1 MPITFFIILRMKQI
15 NKISMKLHHKV
26 IAIVLL
32 CLTLTGSVGYVSILD
47 KTHDNY
53 FQISKN
59 IDIFGKI
66 YRQINEHYVDDIE
79 PNEFIRIGID
89 AMLKSL
95 DPYTNYI
102 PQNEIED
109 YQFLTTGQYGGIGAI
124 VSQRDKKIIVTEPY
138 EGSPAHK
145 NDIRV
150 GDQIIGVNGKTTM
163 GLKVDE
169 VRNLLRGQAGT
180 EVTIE
185 IIRHGQVITK
195 TFKREEIKVKN
206 VRYAGMVNE
215 EVGYLTLSSFT
226 QDAAQEVKDAV
237 INLKKQGAK
246 KLILDL
252 RGNPGGLLNQAIM
265 ISNLFVN
272 KGETI
277 VSTKGKQEVSNR
289 TYTAENTPLDLDIP
303 IAVLVNENSASA
315 SEIVSGVIQ
324 DLDRGVVIGQRTYGK
339 GLVQN
344 TLPLSYGAQIKIT
357 TAKYYTPSGRCI
369 QKLDYSHKTNGK
381 ATVIPDSMKKAF
393 KTRNQRTVYDGG
405 GILPDIEVKSEEY
418 PEILQSLI
426 GYNVI
431 FDFVVKYRETHDKI
445 SNAKDFEVD
454 DNIYNEF
461 VKFAMD
467 KNFSYNTPLENKLK
481 EFKKL
486 AEKDKRFMPVIQSD
500 IESIENKIKS
510 DKSVDMQVYK
520 KEIKEFLALEFA
532 FHYYLESGRIQQSFK
547 HDAEILEAV
556 KVLKNPAK
564 YNQILKK

>member
-1 MPITFFIILRMKQI
+1 
-15 NKISMKLHHKV
+15 MKLKHKV

-32 CLTLTGSVGYVSILD
+32 CFTLAGSVGYISVLD

-66 YRQINEHYVDDIE
+66 YRQINEHYVDDVE

-124 VSQRDKKIIVTEPY
+124 ISQRDKKIIITEPY

-145 NDIRV
+145 NDIHV
-150 GDQIIGVNGKTTM
+150 GDEIVEVNGKPAE
-163 GLKVDE
+163 GLKIDE

-180 EVTIE
+180 EVTLKLK
-185 IIRHGQVITK
+185 RHGQIISK

-277 VSTKGKQEVSNR
+277 VSTKGKQETSNR
-289 TYTAENTPLDLDIP
+289 TYIAENTPLDLEIP

-324 DLDRGVVIGQRTYGK
+324 DLDRGVVVGQRTYGK

-381 ATVIPDSMKKAF
+381 ATVIPDSLKKAF
-393 KTRNQRTVYDGG
+393 KTRNQRVVYDGG
-405 GILPDIEVKSEEY
+405 GVLPDIEVKSEEY
-418 PEILQSLI
+418 PEVLQALV
-426 GYNVI
+426 GHNVL
-431 FDFVVKYRETHDKI
+431 FDFVVKYRESHDKI
-445 SNAKDFEVD
+445 GNPKDFEVD
-454 DNIYNEF
+454 DNIYNDF

-467 KNFSYNTPLENKLK
+467 KNFSYNTLLENKVK
-481 EFKKL
+481 ELRKT
-486 AEKDKRFMPVIQSD
+486 AEKDKNYDLIKAD
-500 IESIENKIKS
+500 IDNLENKIKS
-510 DKSVDMQVYK
+510 DKTKDLQTYK
-520 KEIKEFLALEFA
+520 KEIKKFLDLEFT
-532 FHYYLESGRIQQSFK
+532 FHYYLESGKIQQSFR
-547 HDAEILEAV
+547 HDAEVLEAV
-556 KVLKNPAK
+556 KVLKDPVR
-564 YNQILKK
+564 YNQILKKQ

>member
-1 MPITFFIILRMKQI
+1 MIL
-15 NKISMKLHHKV
+15 
-26 IAIVLL
+26 A
-32 CLTLTGSVGYVSILD
+32 GSVGYISILD

-66 YRQINEHYVDDIE
+66 YRQVNEHYVDDIE

-124 VSQRDKKIIVTEPY
+124 IGQRDKKIIITEPY
-138 EGSPAHK
+138 ENSPSHK
-145 NDIRV
+145 NDIHV
-150 GDQIIGVNGKTTM
+150 GDEIIEVNGKSTE
-163 GLKVDE
+163 GLKTDE
-169 VRNLLRGQAGT
+169 VRNMLRGQAGT
-180 EVTIE
+180 EVTIKLK
-185 IIRHGQVITK
+185 RHGQIITK

-206 VRYAGMVNE
+206 VRYVGMVTE
-215 EVGYLTLSSFT
+215 DIGYLMLSGFT

-265 ISNLFVN
+265 ISNLFIN

-289 TYTAENTPLDLDIP
+289 TYVAENTPLDLEIP

-315 SEIVSGVIQ
+315 SEIVSGVMQ
-324 DLDRGVVIGQRTYGK
+324 DLDRGVIIGQRTYGK

-381 ATVIPDSMKKAF
+381 ATAIPDSMKKAF
-393 KTRNQRTVYDGG
+393 KTRNQRVVYDGG
-405 GILPDIEVKSEEY
+405 GIMPDIEIKAEEY
-418 PEILQSLI
+418 PEVVQALAGHNIF
-426 GYNVI
+426 

-445 SNAKDFEVD
+445 AKPREFEID
-454 DNIYNEF
+454 DNLYNEF
-461 VKFAMD
+461 VKFASER
-467 KNFSYNTPLENKLK
+467 NFSYNTALENKLK
-481 EFKKL
+481 ELRKA
-486 AEKDKRFMPVIQSD
+486 AEKDKTYDLIKAEID
-500 IESIENKIKS
+500 NIEHKIKS
-510 DKSVDMQVYK
+510 EKTKDVTTYK
-520 KEIKEFLALEFA
+520 KEIKELLAMEFA
-532 FHYYLESGRIQQSFK
+532 FHYYLESGKIQQSFK
-547 HDAEILEAV
+547 HDNEISEAI
-556 KVLKNPAK
+556 KVLNDPIR
-564 YNQILKK
+564 YQQILKKQ

>member
-1 MPITFFIILRMKQI
+1 
-15 NKISMKLHHKV
+15 MKLKHKV

-32 CLTLTGSVGYVSILD
+32 CFTLAGSVGYISVLD

-109 YQFLTTGQYGGIGAI
+109 YQFLTTGQYGGIGAVI
-124 VSQRDKKIIVTEPY
+124 SQRDKKIIITEPY

-145 NDIRV
+145 NDIHV
-150 GDQIIGVNGKTTM
+150 GDEIVEVNGKTAE
-163 GLKVDE
+163 GLKTDE

-180 EVTIE
+180 EVTLKLR
-185 IIRHGQVITK
+185 RHGQIITK

-215 EVGYLTLSSFT
+215 EIGYLTLSSFT

-246 KLILDL
+246 KIILDL

-277 VSTKGKQEVSNR
+277 VSTKGKQETSNR
-289 TYTAENTPLDLDIP
+289 TYVAENTPLDLEIP

-324 DLDRGVVIGQRTYGK
+324 DLDRGVVVGQRTYGK

-393 KTRNQRTVYDGG
+393 KTRNQRIVYDGG
-405 GILPDIEVKSEEY
+405 GILPDIEVKPEEY
-418 PEILQSLI
+418 PEVLQALVTH
-426 GYNVI
+426 NVL

-445 SNAKDFEVD
+445 ASPKDFEVD
-454 DNIYNEF
+454 DNIYNDF

-467 KNFSYNTPLENKLK
+467 KNFSYNTLLENKVK
-481 EFKKL
+481 ELRKT
-486 AEKDKRFMPVIQSD
+486 AEKDKNYDLIKAD
-500 IESIENKIKS
+500 IDNLEKKIKS
-510 DKSVDMQVYK
+510 DKAKDLQTYK
-520 KEIKEFLALEFA
+520 KEIKEFLDLEFA
-532 FHYYLESGRIQQSFK
+532 FHYYLESGKIQQSFR
-547 HDAEILEAV
+547 HDAEVLEAV
-556 KVLKNPAK
+556 KVLKDPVR
-564 YNQILKK
+564 YNQILKKQ

>member
-1 MPITFFIILRMKQI
+1 
-15 NKISMKLHHKV
+15 MKLKHKV

-32 CLTLTGSVGYVSILD
+32 CFTLAGSVGYISVLD

-66 YRQINEHYVDDIE
+66 YRQINEHYVDDVE

-124 VSQRDKKIIVTEPY
+124 IGQREKKIIITEPY

-145 NDIRV
+145 NDIHV
-150 GDQIIGVNGKTTM
+150 GDEIVEVNGKTVE
-163 GLKVDE
+163 GLKTDE

-180 EVTIE
+180 EVTLKLK
-185 IIRHGQVITK
+185 RHGQIITK

-277 VSTKGKQEVSNR
+277 VSTRGKQETSNR
-289 TYTAENTPLDLDIP
+289 TYIAENTPLDLEIP

-324 DLDRGVVIGQRTYGK
+324 DLDRGVVVGQRTYGK

-393 KTRNQRTVYDGG
+393 KTRNQRVVYDGG
-405 GILPDIEVKSEEY
+405 GVLPDIEVKSEEY
-418 PEILQSLI
+418 PEVLQALV
-426 GYNVI
+426 GYNVL

-445 SNAKDFEVD
+445 GSAKDFETD
-454 DNIYNEF
+454 DNIYNDF
-461 VKFAMD
+461 IKFASD
-467 KNFSYNTPLENKLK
+467 KNFSYNTSLESKVK
-481 EFKKL
+481 ELRKI
-486 AEKDKRFMPVIQSD
+486 AEKDKNYDLIKAD
-500 IESIENKIKS
+500 IDNLEKKIKS
-510 DKSVDMQVYK
+510 DKSKDLQTYK
-520 KEIKEFLALEFA
+520 KEIKEFLDLEFT
-532 FHYYLESGRIQQSFK
+532 FHYYLESGKIQQSFR
-547 HDAEILEAV
+547 HDAEVLEAV
-556 KVLKNPAK
+556 KVLKDPVR
-564 YNQILKK
+564 YQQILKK

>member
-1 MPITFFIILRMKQI
+1 
-15 NKISMKLHHKV
+15 MKLKHKV

-32 CLTLTGSVGYVSILD
+32 CFTLAGSVGYISVLD

-109 YQFLTTGQYGGIGAI
+109 YQFLTTGQYGGIGAVI
-124 VSQRDKKIIVTEPY
+124 SQRDKKIIITEPY

-145 NDIRV
+145 NDIHV
-150 GDQIIGVNGKTTM
+150 GDEIVEVNGKTAE
-163 GLKVDE
+163 GLKTDE

-180 EVTIE
+180 EVTLKLR
-185 IIRHGQVITK
+185 RHGQIITK

-215 EVGYLTLSSFT
+215 EIGYLTLSSFT

-246 KLILDL
+246 KIILDL

-277 VSTKGKQEVSNR
+277 VSTKGKQETSNR
-289 TYTAENTPLDLDIP
+289 TYVAENTPLDLEIP

-324 DLDRGVVIGQRTYGK
+324 DLDRGVVVGQRTYGK

-393 KTRNQRTVYDGG
+393 KTRNQRIVYDGG
-405 GILPDIEVKSEEY
+405 GILPDIEVKPEEY
-418 PEILQSLI
+418 PEVLQALVTH
-426 GYNVI
+426 NVL

-445 SNAKDFEVD
+445 ASPKDFEVD
-454 DNIYNEF
+454 DNIYNDF

-467 KNFSYNTPLENKLK
+467 KNFSYNTLLENKVK
-481 EFKKL
+481 ELRKT
-486 AEKDKRFMPVIQSD
+486 AEKDKNYDLIKAD
-500 IESIENKIKS
+500 IDNLEKKIKS
-510 DKSVDMQVYK
+510 DKAKDLQTYK
-520 KEIKEFLALEFA
+520 KEIKEFLDLEFA
-532 FHYYLESGRIQQSFK
+532 FHYYLESGKIQQSFR
-547 HDAEILEAV
+547 HDAEVLEAV
-556 KVLKNPAK
+556 KVLNDPVR
-564 YNQILKK
+564 YNQILKKQ

>member
-1 MPITFFIILRMKQI
+1 
-15 NKISMKLHHKV
+15 MKLKHKV

-32 CLTLTGSVGYVSILD
+32 CFTLAGSVGYISVLD

-109 YQFLTTGQYGGIGAI
+109 YQFLTTGQYGGIGAVI
-124 VSQRDKKIIVTEPY
+124 SQRDKKIIITEPY

-145 NDIRV
+145 NDIHV
-150 GDQIIGVNGKTTM
+150 GDEIVEVNGKTAE
-163 GLKVDE
+163 GLKTDE

-180 EVTIE
+180 EVTLKLR
-185 IIRHGQVITK
+185 RHGQIITK

-215 EVGYLTLSSFT
+215 EIGYLTLSSFT

-246 KLILDL
+246 KIILDL

-277 VSTKGKQEVSNR
+277 VSTKGKQETSNR
-289 TYTAENTPLDLDIP
+289 TYVAENTPLDLEIP

-324 DLDRGVVIGQRTYGK
+324 DLDRGVVVGQRTYGK

-393 KTRNQRTVYDGG
+393 KTRNQRIVYDGG
-405 GILPDIEVKSEEY
+405 GILPDIEVKPEEY
-418 PEILQSLI
+418 PEVLQALVTH
-426 GYNVI
+426 NVL

-445 SNAKDFEVD
+445 ASPKDFEVD
-454 DNIYNEF
+454 DNIYNDF

-467 KNFSYNTPLENKLK
+467 KNFSYNTLLENKVK
-481 EFKKL
+481 ELRKT
-486 AEKDKRFMPVIQSD
+486 AEKDKNYDLIKAD
-500 IESIENKIKS
+500 IDNLEKKIKS
-510 DKSVDMQVYK
+510 DKAKDLQTYK
-520 KEIKEFLALEFA
+520 KEIKEFLDLEFA
-532 FHYYLESGRIQQSFK
+532 FHYYLESGKIQQSFR
-547 HDAEILEAV
+547 HDAEVLEAI
-556 KVLKNPAK
+556 KVLKDPVR
-564 YNQILKK
+564 YNQILKKQ

>member
-1 MPITFFIILRMKQI
+1 MKFRYR
-15 NKISMKLHHKV
+15 V
-26 IAIVLL
+26 IAIIFL
-32 CLTLTGSVGYVSILD
+32 CLTLAGSVGYISILD

-66 YRQINEHYVDDIE
+66 YRQVNEHYVDDIE

-124 VSQRDKKIIVTEPY
+124 ISQRNKKIIVAEPY
-138 EGSPAHK
+138 ENSPAHK
-145 NDIRV
+145 NDIHV
-150 GDQIIGVNGKTTM
+150 GDEIIEVNGKSTE
-163 GLKVDE
+163 GLKTEE

-180 EVTIE
+180 EVTLKLK
-185 IIRHGQVITK
+185 RHGQVISK

-226 QDAAQEVKDAV
+226 QDASQEVKDAV
-237 INLKKQGAK
+237 ISLKKQGAK

-272 KGETI
+272 KGEVI
-277 VSTKGKQEVSNR
+277 VSTKGKQENSNR
-289 TYTAENTPLDLDIP
+289 TYVAENTPLDIDIP

-324 DLDRGVVIGQRTYGK
+324 DLDRGVIVGQRTYGK

-381 ATVIPDSMKKAF
+381 ATAIPDSLKKAF
-393 KTRNQRTVYDGG
+393 KTRNQRIVYDGG
-405 GILPDIEVKSEEY
+405 GILPDIEVKPEEY
-418 PEILQSLI
+418 PEVLQALV

-431 FDFVVKYRETHDKI
+431 FDFVVKYRENHNSI
-445 SNAKDFEVD
+445 SNPKEFEVTD
-454 DNIYNEF
+454 ELYNEF
-461 VKFAMD
+461 VKFATN
-467 KNFSYNTPLENKLK
+467 KEFSYNTPLESKIK
-481 EFKKL
+481 ELRKT
-486 AEKDKRFMPVIQSD
+486 AEKDKKYPEIKTELD
-500 IESIENKIKS
+500 LIEAKIKS
-510 DKSVDMQVYK
+510 DKSKDLQIYK
-520 KEIKEFLALEFA
+520 KQIKEILAMEFA
-532 FHYYLESGRIQQSFK
+532 FHYYLESGKIQQSFK
-547 HDAEILEAV
+547 YDPEVLEAI
-556 KVLKNPAK
+556 KVLKDSPR
-564 YNQILKK
+564 YQQILKK

>member
-1 MPITFFIILRMKQI
+1 
-15 NKISMKLHHKV
+15 MKLKHKV

-32 CLTLTGSVGYVSILD
+32 CFTLAGSVGYISVLD

-95 DPYTNYI
+95 DPYTSYI

-109 YQFLTTGQYGGIGAI
+109 YQFLTTGQYGGIGAVI
-124 VSQRDKKIIVTEPY
+124 SQRDKKIIITEPY

-145 NDIRV
+145 NDIHV
-150 GDQIIGVNGKTTM
+150 GDEIVEVNGKTAE
-163 GLKVDE
+163 GLKTDE

-180 EVTIE
+180 EVTLKLR
-185 IIRHGQVITK
+185 RHGQIITK

-215 EVGYLTLSSFT
+215 EIGYLTLSSFT

-246 KLILDL
+246 KIILDL

-277 VSTKGKQEVSNR
+277 VSTKGKQETSNR
-289 TYTAENTPLDLDIP
+289 TYVAENTPLDLEIP

-324 DLDRGVVIGQRTYGK
+324 DLDRGVVVGQRTYGK

-393 KTRNQRTVYDGG
+393 KTRNQRIVYDGG
-405 GILPDIEVKSEEY
+405 GILPDIEVKPEEY
-418 PEILQSLI
+418 PEVLQALVTH
-426 GYNVI
+426 NVL

-445 SNAKDFEVD
+445 ASPKDFEVD
-454 DNIYNEF
+454 DNIYNDF

-467 KNFSYNTPLENKLK
+467 KNFSYNTLLENKVK
-481 EFKKL
+481 ELRKT
-486 AEKDKRFMPVIQSD
+486 AEKDKNYDLIKAD
-500 IESIENKIKS
+500 IDNLEKKIKS
-510 DKSVDMQVYK
+510 DKAKDLQTYK
-520 KEIKEFLALEFA
+520 KEIKEFLDLEFA
-532 FHYYLESGRIQQSFK
+532 FHYYLESGKIQQSFR
-547 HDAEILEAV
+547 HDAEVLEAV
-556 KVLKNPAK
+556 KVLNDPVR
-564 YNQILKK
+564 YNQILKKQ